1 MKLVLS
7 VNGTRHPLDVSPLR
21 RLLDVLREDLG
32 LTGAKEGCGE
42 GECGACTVLLDGAP
56 VLSCLLPVAQ
66 AEGHEITTV
75 EGLAPDEEL
84 TTVQRHFLDAGG
96 VQCGACTPGLVV
108 TATAQFTR
116 EPHADRARWREL
128 LAGNLCRCTGW
139 NKVIDAMEAAGA
151 DAAKE
156 RDE

>member
-1 MKLVLS
+1 MRIELRI
-7 VNGTRHPLDVSPLR
+7 NGEERILEVSPLR
-21 RLLDVLREDLG
+21 RLLDVLREDLQ

-75 EGLAPDEEL
+75 EGLARAETLSPM
-84 TTVQRHFLDAGG
+84 QRHLLDAGG
-96 VQCGACTPGLVV
+96 VQCGACTPGLVIN
-108 TATAQFTR
+108 ATAALAR
-116 EPHADRARWREL
+116 EPQADRARWREL

-139 NKVIDAMEAAGA
+139 QKVIDAAEAAG
-151 DAAKE
+151 E
-156 RDE
+156 ESGR